1 MTAIPPTWL
10 AGLLGSLI
18 LALLVA
24 LGLRWVRLPYTIALV
39 LVGLVLGWL
48 GGALLTDVELGGG
61 LLSAELILFVLLPP
75 LLFEGS
81 AGMHIDR
88 LRSNWRPIALL
99 AIPGVLLNTLIIG
112 LILWRLVWWGEDNGL
127 LYGMLLGSILAA
139 TDPVSVLALVRT
151 LGAPKRLSVLIEG
164 ESLFNDGTAVVI
176 FNILLVAVLT
186 MIAGGQLTAGELVT
200 EAVASFLKVVLI
212 GVIVGAVLGM
222 VSNALLA
229 STEDHLVEIA
239 LTVALAFG
247 SFLFA
252 EMVQGSGVIA
262 VVVAGLL
269 VGNHGVPQ
277 GMSATA
283 RIGLHHFWE
292 VVGFLIN
299 SVLFLLIGYELQN
312 VLSPSSNTFYLAMV
326 GIGAALFA
334 RLVIFPLTSFSN
346 MFQEKPISPRW
357 QIAIFWGGLRGS
369 IPIALILLLSHIVHD
384 GATLAGFEGKVYL
397 SESVYEVMLIVTFA
411 VVLWTLVVQGL
422 TMKPLLKKLGISG
435 VLSESEFEYEVALAE
450 SIGSRAALRRL
461 SEMRLQGLISED
473 DQEQLGESFRTQHA
487 DAERRIAELA
497 TSSLVHSS
505 RVETARRELLLAQ
518 SEVLRDEER
527 RGTLSAS
534 VAAKALK
541 RLDEALSQSEYAR
554 ESIEAA
560 SKSEAEGEDERLVEH
575 EFSEL
580 LPKSTREVLGVELEY
595 LEEE

>member
-48 GGALLTDVELGGG
+48 GGSLLSGVDLGGG
-61 LLSAELILFVLLPP
+61 LLSAELILFILLPP
-75 LLFEGS
+75 LLFEGA
-81 AGMHIDR
+81 AGMHFEK
-88 LRSNWRPIALL
+88 LKSNWRPIALL
-99 AIPGVLLNTLIIG
+99 AIPGVLLNTVIIG

-186 MIAGGQLTAGELVT
+186 ILAGGQFTAGELFT
-200 EAVASFLKVVLI
+200 EATASFLMVVTI
-212 GVIVGAVLGM
+212 GLIVGAVLGM
-222 VSNALLA
+222 VANALLA

-247 SFLFA
+247 SFLLA
-252 EMVQGSGVIA
+252 EMLHGSGVIA

-269 VGNHGVPQ
+269 LGNQGVKQ
-277 GMSATA
+277 GMTATA

-292 VVGFLIN
+292 VVAFLIN
-299 SVLFLLIGYELQN
+299 SVLFLLIGFELQS
-312 VLSPSSNTFYLAMV
+312 VLAPTMDTLYLAAI
-326 GIGAALFA
+326 GIGAALIA
-334 RLVIFPLTSFSN
+334 RLVVFPLTSLSN
-346 MFQEKPISPRW
+346 LSKQQPISPRW
-357 QIAIFWGGLRGS
+357 QVAIFWGGLRGS
-369 IPIALILLLSHIVHD
+369 IPIALLLLLSHIVHD
-384 GATLAGFEGKVYL
+384 GTTLAGFEGKVFL
-397 SESVYEVMLIVTFA
+397 SEEVYEVMLIVTFA

-422 TMKPLLKKLGISG
+422 TMRPLLSKLGISG
-435 VLSESEFEYEVALAE
+435 APSESEVEYEVALAE
-450 SIGSRAALRRL
+450 SIGCRAALRRL

-473 DQEQLGESFRTQHA
+473 DREQLGASFRTQHA
-487 DAERRIAELA
+487 DAEKRIAELA
-497 TSSLVHSS
+497 TSSLVHSG
-505 RVETARRELLLAQ
+505 RVETARKELILAQ

-527 RGTLSAS
+527 RGTISTS
-534 VAAKALK
+534 IAAQALK
-541 RLDEALSQSEYAR
+541 RLDEALSHSEYVR
-554 ESIEAA
+554 ENIEAA
-560 SKSEAEGEDERLVEH
+560 SHSGPAGEGERHVEH

-580 LPKSTREVLGVELEY
+580 LPKSTQEVLGAELDF